1 MAITPTN
8 LIRHELIGL
17 KTKIVE
23 STNPANVGIEGK
35 VVDETYKTIV
45 IKQKEKEKRV
55 FKAQVVFEFKIPSG
69 KKVKVRGSLLEA
81 RPWDRIKK
89 KYKNL

>member
-1 MAITPTN
+1 MAITPSN

-17 KTKIVE
+17 KAKVVD
-23 STNPANVGIEGK
+23 STNPSNVGIEGK
-35 VVDETYKTIV
+35 VVDETYRTLV
-45 IKQKEKEKRV
+45 IEQEKKKKRV
-55 FKAQVVFEFKIPSG
+55 FKTRTVFEFILPSR
-69 KKVKVRGSLLEA
+69 KKVQVQGSLLEA

>member
-1 MAITPTN
+1 MAITPSN

-17 KTKIVE
+17 KAKVVE
-23 STNPANVGIEGK
+23 STNPSNLGIEGK
-35 VVDETYKTIV
+35 VVDETYKTLVIV
-45 IKQKEKEKRV
+45 QEKKKRRV
-55 FKAQVVFEFKIPSG
+55 FKAQAVFEFTLPSR
-69 KKVKVRGSLLEA
+69 KKVQVQGGLLEA

>member
-1 MAITPTN
+1 MAITPSN

-17 KTKIVE
+17 KARVVE
-23 STNPANVGIEGK
+23 STNPDNLGIEGK
-35 VVDETYKTIV
+35 VVDETYKTLV
-45 IKQKEKEKRV
+45 IGKKRV
-55 FKAQVVFEFKIPSG
+55 FKAQTTLEFTLPSG
-69 KKVKVRGSLLEA
+69 RKVRVKGSLLEA